1 MMDQTLFEVGLLNY
15 YQRLADHSLISQSQA
30 SQILEA
36 LISPSVP
43 DHHCC
48 PICSHLLVT
57 CRGCS
62 NVTCGNSYCK
72 GANLVSHASSCQS
85 CFSTLAMVKKCSQH
99 DCSARAHFTD
109 GVICLDC
116 VKPTDG
122 HIICLCGDN
131 WICGACATQNNIS
144 NYCGRCPGCQKCF
157 CISGC
162 RYIEVCQNCHRMT
175 LCDDCMEEEL
185 SDGGSSSAHTGAF
198 LVATCEECQGRICI
212 DCFEG
217 RDLYCE
223 SCNSDHCQDC
233 MDSEPCPDCGAL
245 ICVTCATEGC
255 QECDSDSED
264 FYSYT
269 YVAVN

>member
-1 MMDQTLFEVGLLNY
+1 
-15 YQRLADHSLISQSQA
+15 
-30 SQILEA
+30 
-36 LISPSVP
+36 
-43 DHHCC
+43 
-48 PICSHLLVT
+48 
-57 CRGCS
+57 
-62 NVTCGNSYCK
+62 
-72 GANLVSHASSCQS
+72 
-85 CFSTLAMVKKCSQH
+85 
-99 DCSARAHFTD
+99 
-109 GVICLDC
+109 
-116 VKPTDG
+116 
-122 HIICLCGDN
+122 
-131 WICGACATQNNIS
+131 
-144 NYCGRCPGCQKCF
+144 
-157 CISGC
+157 
-162 RYIEVCQNCHRMT
+162 MT

-255 QECDSDSED
+255 QECDSDSVCRFPNNKFRLSLTYRNKED